1 MPPHGLVGCAGP
13 SRGGAG
19 RGAARAWLRE
29 LAVGDSGARSSV
41 CPRPDCRFF
50 GDFASPVSSSSPTR
64 GLCHPAARGEAP
76 PTSRCARPLA
86 AGGGSPLRA
95 RPEEWACC
103 CMHSIS
109 DLVNG
114 PYRRKSW
121 ACTQTVAGGAAPL
134 RARQDEVAGA
144 APRLPGWSGP
154 CRPHRRV
161 RALLPAV
168 PAQRGGARRLARLQS
183 LPSRRYG
190 SAVADRRRADDVGG
204 RTRYRSA
211 RCRVLW
217 RGQTAANVARPRLP
231 SRHSNITVLV
241 PVVGEDHGCGQ
252 FQVAFS
258 HSPDPGA
265 AGGQFAC
272 CSAAHRKPEAASQ
285 RPGPQRRPHRRCE
298 VRRPCPW
305 VTGLG
310 AITMPEKCSKLRG
323 AGRRSVAFSYLPLAV
338 NAELP
343 DG

>member
-1 MPPHGLVGCAGP
+1 
-13 SRGGAG
+13 
-19 RGAARAWLRE
+19 
-29 LAVGDSGARSSV
+29 
-41 CPRPDCRFF
+41 
-50 GDFASPVSSSSPTR
+50 
-64 GLCHPAARGEAP
+64 
-76 PTSRCARPLA
+76 
-86 AGGGSPLRA
+86 
-95 RPEEWACC
+95 
-103 CMHSIS
+103 MHSIS

-144 APRLPGWSGP
+144 APRGWSGP
-154 CRPHRRV
+154 CRPRRRV

-241 PVVGEDHGCGQ
+241 PVVGEDHACGQ
-252 FQVAFS
+252 FRVAFS

-285 RPGPQRRPHRRCE
+285 RPGPQRRPHGRCE
-298 VRRPCPW
+298 VRRTLP
-305 VTGLG
+305 VGHG
-310 AITMPEKCSKLRG
+310 S
-323 AGRRSVAFSYLPLAV
+323 RSNLNY
-338 NAELP
+338 NA
-343 DG
+343 